1 MSLGDGRVTARR
13 RRRSLLWKLHPG
25 SLSGME
31 AIYVGIQNPTVK
43 QNEFNGRCAVRKTG
57 NKKQT
62 QSDGECGLPVIK
74 NQKYQKSDDEK

>member
-1 MSLGDGRVTARR
+1 MLAYKTQ
-13 RRRSLLWKLHPG
+13 RSNKTNSTDDALY
-25 SLSGME
+25 E
-31 AIYVGIQNPTVK
+31 
-43 QNEFNGRCAVRKTG
+43 KTG